1 VDLPPMFGKLGH
13 LDQLLALWE
22 WRMGPTPW
30 LLLAS
35 RQWPESA
42 FCRAVLEGQS

>member
-1 VDLPPMFGKLGH
+1 MFSKFGH

-30 LLLAS
+30 LIMAS

-42 FCRAVLEGQS
+42 FCRAVLGGQS